1 MLDSYLI
8 YSYIILHDFD
18 WLILRRWMS
27 KCIMYCVN
35 DDTYG
40 NRAQKFSLRFNTFY
54 SLNSDFDLV
63 ACIFKIL
70 QLSSADPDT
79 SICFWYWWWGGGGGG
94 GAGWFCSSSLLF
106 FILAKLPLSPTE
118 HRYVL
123 KQIHCIRHFL

>member
-1 MLDSYLI
+1 
-8 YSYIILHDFD
+8 
-18 WLILRRWMS
+18 
-27 KCIMYCVN
+27 MYCVN

-79 SICFWYWWWGGGGGG
+79 SICFWYWWWLGGGGVLDD
-94 GAGWFCSSSLLF
+94 FVRRVLF
-106 FILAKLPLSPTE
+106 F
-118 HRYVL
+118 
-123 KQIHCIRHFL
+123 

>member
-1 MLDSYLI
+1 
-8 YSYIILHDFD
+8 
-18 WLILRRWMS
+18 MS

-54 SLNSDFDLV
+54 SLNSDFDLL

-79 SICFWYWWWGGGGGG
+79 SICFWYWWWLGGRGGGVLDD
-94 GAGWFCSSSLLF
+94 FVRRVFFFNTSLVTLESDRASLRFETDTLYPPF
-106 FILAKLPLSPTE
+106 FIA
-118 HRYVL
+118 
-123 KQIHCIRHFL
+123 FLQSRWTVFDFWVFL